1 MIRKALFL
9 FLSFLCLSFLITG
22 CKSKEEEICD
32 KFLHSIKSEYSMLF
46 NFAFNIAGYE
56 LPESFLVTFPD
67 AYITKFKKV
76 EKINSNTFICVYEI
90 VDFDVSKINLDGVP
104 EKIKYIIIKAAQEV
118 KKQNKKEELKFI
130 VKRLNGDKYYAKLLF
145 EE

>member
-56 LPESFLVTFPD
+56 LPESFLATLPD

-76 EKINSNTFICVYEI
+76 EKINSDTFICVYEI

-104 EKIKYIIIKAAQEV
+104 ENIKYHIIKAAQDV

-130 VKRLNGDKYYAKLLF
+130 VKRLNGDKYYAKPLF
-145 EE
+145 E

>member
-32 KFLHSIKSEYSMLF
+32 EFLYSVKTRYSMLF
-46 NFAFNIAGYE
+46 DIALSLAGYE
-56 LPESFLVTFPD
+56 LPESFLATLPD

-76 EKINSNTFICVYEI
+76 EKINSDTFICVYEI
-90 VDFDVSKINLDGVP
+90 VDFDFSKINLDGVP

-130 VKRLNGDKYYAKLLF
+130 VKRLNGDKYYAKPLY
-145 EE
+145 E